1 MVMYTVDM
9 SGGQSFLPDRRS
21 IYYLISMIGED
32 KVFGAWKRESI
43 EFTNLNL
50 LEIRWIKPRSVV
62 P

>member
-32 KVFGAWKRESI
+32 KVFGAWKRERVLSLRI
-43 EFTNLNL
+43 
-50 LEIRWIKPRSVV
+50 
-62 P
+62 